1 MMMNRTDMIRY
12 IAERLGN
19 LATNDDA
26 ERLYQVLRD
35 ADMIRT
41 TEGGELEIDS
51 DIDLLAEY
59 ERMES
64 GSGYLTLTYAGQQ
77 FVRTT
82 VSAVVRDGADPEGWF
97 SDAEQAANNAAP
109 GESIVIE
116 VGRQYSRD
124 GQPHVI
130 ALTREMFA

>member
-1 MMMNRTDMIRY
+1 MNRTDMIRY

-59 ERMES
+59 ERM
-64 GSGYLTLTYAGQQ
+64 L
-77 FVRTT
+77 
-82 VSAVVRDGADPEGWF
+82 
-97 SDAEQAANNAAP
+97 
-109 GESIVIE
+109 
-116 VGRQYSRD
+116 GR
-124 GQPHVI
+124 
-130 ALTREMFA
+130 

>member
-19 LATNDDA
+19 LASNDDA
-26 ERLYQVLRD
+26 ERLYLFLRD
-35 ADMIRT
+35 ADAIRA
-41 TEGGELEIDS
+41 TEAGELEIDS

-64 GSGYLTLTYAGQQ
+64 GAGYLTLTDAGQQ

-109 GESIVIE
+109 GEDIVIE

-124 GQPHVI
+124 GQPHTI
-130 ALTREMFA
+130 TLRRELFA